1 MFDLFNQQPVFEK
14 KYGTQTLPKLPFTF
28 AEINANIGGMRLA
41 FEKLGGQAVWA
52 SENDRFAQL
61 TYTAN
66 FNQKPDANISK
77 PETLE
82 NADILT
88 AQLQPIL
95 ADFQAFAKILKTKN
109 NVSFLIETNKS
120 LFLNKSK
127 LLSNIQTELTKCNFD
142 VFYAVLDAARFGVPQ
157 YRKSL
162 YLVGFRC
169 DFFSARPS
177 FLFPKGQTKKV
188 YIKDILEDNIEG
200 YAVSEHFQEF
210 HLFHNETAQIVDNQ
224 SKIIA
229 KPLVSSYHK
238 VQPLVG
244 TFVKDAE
251 TGVRLLSE
259 NECKALMGFHRDF
272 MFPVSR
278 TQMYRE
284 LGNSV
289 VVNVVEAIGKEIV
302 GVMAHTDFTD

>member
-1 MFDLFNQQPVFEK
+1 
-14 KYGTQTLPKLPFTF
+14 
-28 AEINANIGGMRLA
+28 MRLA

-52 SENDRFAQL
+52 SENERFAQL

-77 PETLE
+77 PQTLK

-88 AQLQPIL
+88 AQLQPTL
-95 ADFQAFAKILKTKN
+95 ADFQAFTHILKTKN
-109 NVSFLIETNKS
+109 NISFLIETNKN
-120 LFLNKSK
+120 LFSNKSK
-127 LLSNIQTELTKCNFD
+127 LLSNIQTELTACNFD
-142 VFYAVLDAARFGVPQ
+142 VFYAVLDAAKFGVPQ

-162 YLVGFRC
+162 YIVGFRC
-169 DFFSARPS
+169 DYFPTRPP
-177 FLFPKGQTKKV
+177 FNFPKGQSKKV
-188 YIKDILEDNIEG
+188 YIKDILENNIDG

-210 HLFHNETAQIVDNQ
+210 HLFHNENAQIVDNQ

-238 VQPLVG
+238 IQPLVG

-259 NECKALMGFHRDF
+259 NECKALMGFHQDF

-278 TQMYRE
+278 TQMYRQ

-289 VVNVVEAIGKEIV
+289 VVTVVEAIGQEILNV
-302 GVMAHTDFTD
+302 IATADSTD